1 MANFASL
8 RGPVGLNRVYVEVPE
23 GKLDIDPWLVN
34 LKHGRTF
41 ATNGPLLGFSL
52 GDQPL
57 GGELKLAADPHEIKF
72 KAWVRSIVPVDHLE
86 IVCNS
91 AVAREL
97 KLNDKQDSADI
108 EGTLPIAESG
118 WCLLR
123 AWGEKA
129 RYPILDLYPYAT
141 TSPIY
146 VSVAGSKLRAKED
159 ATYFIAWID
168 QLISAT
174 QSNTD
179 WNTNSEKMTVLDQ
192 LSQARKVYEKL
203 LE

>member
-1 MANFASL
+1 
-8 RGPVGLNRVYVEVPE
+8 
-23 GKLDIDPWLVN
+23 
-34 LKHGRTF
+34 
-41 ATNGPLLGFSL
+41 
-52 GDQPL
+52 
-57 GGELKLAADPHEIKF
+57 
-72 KAWVRSIVPVDHLE
+72 
-86 IVCNS
+86 
-91 AVAREL
+91 
-97 KLNDKQDSADI
+97 
-108 EGTLPIAESG
+108 
-118 WCLLR
+118 
-123 AWGEKA
+123 
-129 RYPILDLYPYAT
+129 
-141 TSPIY
+141 